1 MASRSIFSNIYCLLV
16 VFNLFYVKKL
26 ESSKNIQVKYGLD
39 LNIPIEE
46 KDKFYSIGGGTLLVN
61 LDKKIDM
68 SVIESICTEYKLLV
82 SIDIDYKSTV
92 ILRDNAFANSVNR
105 SNAIQKLKQAGIK
118 EIRSI

>member
-1 MASRSIFSNIYCLLV
+1 M
-16 VFNLFYVKKL
+16 
-26 ESSKNIQVKYGLD
+26 
-39 LNIPIEE
+39 NIPIEE